1 MQRKVQPTGSS
12 AMLSDDERR
21 DRVMAITKNFS
32 PAGGIGSGYAVGVWA
47 ARRAMFFWDI
57 GYYGYELLY
66 WGSTFMAFFLS
77 ALWEESFKLKEAAE
91 EEVVDAARRRLAS
104 AGEGDTGEYEY
115 ETSEGSAGDGTAEG
129 VDESSGA
136 DYGAA
141 GVQDFNTYAGLVAAV
156 IVTLIVKYIIF
167 PWVFISLIPRLK
179 SMTPEGFALT
189 MFCSFKAFGKIVK
202 LTNEFIAP
210 DWAALSDPESEE
222 YGFGG
227 KNSPVNTVGEY
238 FGDFIFSPW
247 LFLAFVL
254 PLLRAMLSGSVQTK
268 RAAA

>member
-1 MQRKVQPTGSS
+1 
-12 AMLSDDERR
+12 MLSDDERR
-21 DRVMAITKNFS
+21 DRVLAITKNFDI
-32 PAGGIGSGYAVGVWA
+32 GGRSSLPGGYSSSIWA

-104 AGEGDTGEYEY
+104 AGGGDTGEYEY

-129 VDESSGA
+129 ADESSGA

-141 GVQDFNTYAGLVAAV
+141 GVQDFNSYAGLVAAIV
-156 IVTLIVKYIIF
+156 VTLIVKYIIF
-167 PWVFISLIPRLK
+167 PWVFISIIPRLK

-202 LTNEFIAP
+202 LTTELIAP
-210 DWAALSDPESEE
+210 VWSLSDPESEE

-227 KNSPVNTVGEY
+227 KNSPVTSVGEY
-238 FGDFIFSPW
+238 IGDFVFAPW